1 MKTTFDIDDINI
13 IIKSYN
19 PDIITIDKY
28 SSGLRRLL
36 LFLYSK
42 KNKEVLYIVF
52 LGSRFIK
59 ADFSWKNPC
68 LSISYNED
76 KQEVILEDKNND
88 FKIISSGGIILLKG
102 KPNEVENIFDNW

>member
-52 LGSRFIK
+52 LGSRFILVGK
-59 ADFSWKNPC
+59 TLVYLYHIMK
-68 LSISYNED
+68 IS
-76 KQEVILEDKNND
+76 KKL
-88 FKIISSGGIILLKG
+88 F
-102 KPNEVENIFDNW
+102 

>member
-1 MKTTFDIDDINI
+1 MKTIFDINDINI
-13 IIKSYN
+13 TIKSYS

-28 SSGLRRLL
+28 SSRLRRLL

-52 LGSRFIK
+52 VGSLFIK
-59 ADFSWKNPC
+59 ADFGWKNPC

-76 KQEVILEDKNND
+76 KQEIILEDKNND

-102 KPNEVENIFDNW
+102 SPNEFENIFDNW